1 MENAQL
7 NEEITAK
14 LTKEIGRVWLTCPIL
29 AEAIRKG
36 IAVPKNSF
44 NTYDKQN
51 HAYLKVLINQL
62 RQFKP
67 INHPKL

>member
-1 MENAQL
+1 MENTRS

-29 AEAIRKG
+29 ADAIRNG

-44 NTYDKQN
+44 NTYDKQ
-51 HAYLKVLINQL
+51 HHMYIKVLINQL

-67 INHPKL
+67 VNHPEP